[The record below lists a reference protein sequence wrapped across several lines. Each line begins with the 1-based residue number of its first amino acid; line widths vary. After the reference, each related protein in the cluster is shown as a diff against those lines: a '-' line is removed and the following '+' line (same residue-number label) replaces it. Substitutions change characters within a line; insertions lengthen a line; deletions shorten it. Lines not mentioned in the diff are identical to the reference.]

1 MNLKTLYELKEVLDF
16 CGYHDTIVEDMT
28 NRGIDLE
35 SLEDKVNHEQKEI
48 EENVYP
54 NLHGT
59 ELLNKEN
66 ISLLGEEI
74 LQYFEKTL
82 EEWDKGIIDYDKN
95 TNQLF
100 HNEGKIFSSD
110 VIAWYEGGR
119 TTEDLVKEYSDEK
132 EVEEDREHQI
142 LLLLGHAVHLGWNI
156 KHDDEGIYFHK
167 TAPNGLELGVHFDAV
182 HEQES
187 VEEFLDLFAKE
198 KSQSI
203 DKNLISFNS
212 CTFEINLDSK
222 DNGEGCLKWHNY
234 FLTDIHNKDH
244 FYIIQIVQETGKE
257 EPRFSLEKFEKEEGS
272 KLYLGEWVELE
283 DVIKN
288 SSEIEMVQNK
298 LIELSDKEIGIQ
310 NEEIKNIEDDFEE
323 LDEVEK

>member
-156 KHDDEGIYFHK
+156 KHDIGYEFVSNCEMYLK
-167 TAPNGLELGVHFDAV
+167 
-182 HEQES
+182 ES
-187 VEEFLDLFAKE
+187 VLAFDSYQHDTSKIILLDEVDDDGFPMIAICRENKDMGGNLLLNEITSIYEKEKLEQLLNRSYENDKTFYTNKKTEQYVKSRGLQLSKGLTYALSNYYTRASFNKSQVEQDLAKE
-198 KSQSI
+198 KGCI
-203 DKNLISFNS
+203 EETYGMDL
-212 CTFEINLDSK
+212 EEDLD
-222 DNGEGCLKWHNY
+222 
-234 FLTDIHNKDH
+234 
-244 FYIIQIVQETGKE
+244 
-257 EPRFSLEKFEKEEGS
+257 
-272 KLYLGEWVELE
+272 
-283 DVIKN
+283 
-288 SSEIEMVQNK
+288 EIEK
-298 LIELSDKEIGIQ
+298 
-310 NEEIKNIEDDFEE
+310 
-323 LDEVEK
+323 

>member
-1 MNLKTLYELKEVLDF
+1 MQKRNLK
-16 CGYHDTIVEDMT
+16 
-28 NRGIDLE
+28 
-35 SLEDKVNHEQKEI
+35 
-48 EENVYP
+48 
-54 NLHGT
+54 
-59 ELLNKEN
+59 
-66 ISLLGEEI
+66 
-74 LQYFEKTL
+74 
-82 EEWDKGIIDYDKN
+82 
-95 TNQLF
+95 
-100 HNEGKIFSSD
+100 
-110 VIAWYEGGR
+110 A
-119 TTEDLVKEYSDEK
+119 
-132 EVEEDREHQI
+132 
-142 LLLLGHAVHLGWNI
+142 
-156 KHDDEGIYFHK
+156 
-167 TAPNGLELGVHFDAV
+167 
-182 HEQES
+182 
-187 VEEFLDLFAKE
+187 
-198 KSQSI
+198 
-203 DKNLISFNS
+203 
-212 CTFEINLDSK
+212 SK